1 MRALVAGDEGR
12 MLRWELT
19 AHEERSTRSLM
30 AVATCAADMRD
41 LWFQAEGMNAQRQ
54 SAAKTAVR
62 GHRLAPEQPAG

>member
-1 MRALVAGDEGR
+1 MKNAARAP
-12 MLRWELT
+12 
-19 AHEERSTRSLM
+19 LM
-30 AVATCAADMRD
+30 AVATRVADMRD